1 LRFYLRINLNCLA
14 CLIFLYT
21 QNFTLYGFH
30 NFEGKQAKNGLP
42 SKVQCTK
49 ILLYLNFFPNP
60 ESVSG
65 FLAYFEF
72 NFLLGNDWVFVQILI
87 ALNIYHGELSKSN
100 GKGNG

>member
-1 LRFYLRINLNCLA
+1 
-14 CLIFLYT
+14 
-21 QNFTLYGFH
+21 
-30 NFEGKQAKNGLP
+30 
-42 SKVQCTK
+42 
-49 ILLYLNFFPNP
+49 LYLNFFPNP
-60 ESVSG
+60 ESVLG